1 MRKILAFILAL
12 TLTGCAAAP
21 TRDRAVTASAWADD
35 TAEAVYFLTDD
46 GYGGEICRID
56 KATLAVE
63 ALGIDAGSVYVYD
76 EVLYYGTMDRIYS
89 LDGSFEIEG
98 GGDWLFTIDDKFVQS
113 IGYIMGGLYERDSGA
128 RLDWDMDRFPV
139 CGTDG
144 ERIFDVRIDNFSE
157 GKNWHAEYI
166 AEYKGQEIPLVTFTR
181 GQLYPVNPGF
191 HLYDGVVYHK
201 IHDDHTVRDVMA
213 VDMKTGAKT
222 VLTEADEIVAVA
234 HGKLYYWRDGEFIIR
249 ALDTGEEACYAA
261 AALAGRPFV
270 DSYADRVYLIDT
282 AAQTVT
288 LLLEKEA

>member
-1 MRKILAFILAL
+1 MRKILALFLAL
-12 TLTGCAAAP
+12 ALTGCAAAP
-21 TRDRAVTASAWADD
+21 TRDRAVTASAWPDD
-35 TAEAVYFLTDD
+35 TAEAVYFLTD
-46 GYGGEICRID
+46 GSYGGEICRFD
-56 KATLAVE
+56 KAALTVE

-89 LDGSFEIEG
+89 LDGTFEIEG
-98 GGDWLFTIDDKFVQS
+98 GGDFLFTIDDKFVQS
-113 IGYIMGGLYERDSGA
+113 IGCIIGGLYERDSGT

-234 HGKLYYWRDGEFIIR
+234 HGKLYYWRGGEFIIR
-249 ALDTGEEACYAA
+249 ALDTGEEVRYAA

-270 DSYADRVYLIDT
+270 DSYEDRVYLIDV
-282 AAQTVT
+282 AAQTVA
-288 LLLEKEA
+288 LLFEKEA

>member
-21 TRDRAVTASAWADD
+21 VRDRAVTASAWADD
-35 TAEAVYFLTDD
+35 TAEAVYFLTDG
-46 GYGGEICRID
+46 GYGGEICRFD
-56 KATLAVE
+56 KATLTVE

-89 LDGSFEIEG
+89 LDGTFEIEG

-113 IGYIMGGLYERDSGA
+113 IGYIMGGLYERDSGT

-144 ERIFDVRIDNFSE
+144 ECIFDVRIDNFSE

-234 HGKLYYWRDGEFIIR
+234 HGKLYYWRGGEFIIR
-249 ALDTGEEACYAA
+249 ALNTGEEVRYAA
-261 AALAGRPFV
+261 AALGGRPFV
-270 DSYADRVYLIDT
+270 DSYEDRVYLIDT

-288 LLLEKEA
+288 LLFEKEA